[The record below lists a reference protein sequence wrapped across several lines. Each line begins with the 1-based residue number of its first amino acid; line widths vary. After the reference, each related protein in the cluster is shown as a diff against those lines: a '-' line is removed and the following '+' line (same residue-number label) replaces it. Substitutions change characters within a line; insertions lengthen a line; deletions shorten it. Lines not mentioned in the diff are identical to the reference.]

1 MYLSVKQVPTIFS
14 ELLIQKQSD
23 KDFNMEKQYYP
34 CVVIHA
40 LMNILQD
47 KSLNEYHSQVV
58 QIIITVFQVFG
69 GDRGR
74 GLLYFEFTQTIL

>member
-1 MYLSVKQVPTIFS
+1 MSLS

-58 QIIITVFQVFG
+58 QIIITVFQVI
-69 GDRGR
+69 
-74 GLLYFEFTQTIL
+74 LLEILSSKL